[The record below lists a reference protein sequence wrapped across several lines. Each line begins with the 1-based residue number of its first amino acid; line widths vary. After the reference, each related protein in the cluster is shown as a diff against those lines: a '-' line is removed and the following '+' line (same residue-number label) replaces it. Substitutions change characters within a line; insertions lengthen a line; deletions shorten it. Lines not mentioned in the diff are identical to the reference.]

1 MDART
6 FVEDLYRSVDA
17 KDPET
22 FAGFLTDGASFRFA
36 NAEPVVGKDNV
47 REAVTGFFSMIAG
60 LAHTIDNVWAQGDD
74 LICNGR
80 VTYERHDGTEL
91 SAPFA
96 TIFKLEDGKIA
107 DYLIYVDASAL

>member
-1 MDART
+1 MDARA

-17 KDPET
+17 KDAEA
-22 FAGFLTDGASFRFA
+22 FCGFLTDGASFRFA

-47 REAVTGFFSMIAG
+47 REAVSGFFSMVAG
-60 LAHTIDNVWAQGDD
+60 MSHRLDNVWDQGDD
-74 LICNGR
+74 LISNGR
-80 VTYERHDGTEL
+80 VTYKRLDGTEL
-91 SAPFA
+91 SVPFA